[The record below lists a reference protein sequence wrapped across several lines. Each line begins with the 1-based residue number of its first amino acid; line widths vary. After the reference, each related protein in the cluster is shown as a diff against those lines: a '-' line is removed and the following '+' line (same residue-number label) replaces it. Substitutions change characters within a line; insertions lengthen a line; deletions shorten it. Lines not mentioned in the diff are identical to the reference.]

1 MDALRR
7 LARRSAPARRL
18 PSIELREQLDYFM
31 AWARPEPLRH
41 AGIHAGDGRQVGTV
55 SYSVSPLRDRVY
67 VFEIK
72 TTERR
77 QGYGLQAV
85 LAVAERYDMP
95 VTPVH
100 IVGSAIGFW
109 EAAGRHLALHGRCL
123 TDEVRCSEMDREAAK
138 WAHLRPTP

>member
-1 MDALRR
+1 
-7 LARRSAPARRL
+7 
-18 PSIELREQLDYFM
+18 
-31 AWARPEPLRH
+31 
-41 AGIHAGDGRQVGTV
+41 
-55 SYSVSPLRDRVY
+55 

-109 EAAGRHLALHGRCL
+109 EAAGRHLALHGRRL

-138 WAHLRPTP
+138 WAHLRPFPKAQRDGKWSNVPPSEISFGTSWAPPPR